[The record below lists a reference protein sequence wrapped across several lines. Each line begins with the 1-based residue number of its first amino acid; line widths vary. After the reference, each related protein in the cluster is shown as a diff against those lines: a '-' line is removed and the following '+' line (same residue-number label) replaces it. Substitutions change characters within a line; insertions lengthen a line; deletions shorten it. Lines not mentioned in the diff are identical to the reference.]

1 MNKQQRVSYLEKL
14 LKKDP
19 YGSMEVYYK
28 GKRQKLPVY
37 EIDLDY
43 LIYNPYNGRIASRVK
58 SYEKQNKPLD
68 ATNIEDIKIIEQF
81 LEDASS
87 GSNKNTFESLFT
99 QGQLRYGIVTKDGV
113 IIDGNRRALLLRR
126 VAEKKKE
133 RAISLVWSL
142 KRN

>member
-81 LEDASS
+81 IEDASS